1 MKSQTFIYIAL
12 ALITLNACQKKETQ
26 PAEKPVEAVD
36 QKTDTNP
43 IDTDPS
49 VTDAITSATARPNTV
64 SFNGVI
70 VTAPQSEATVAVT
83 MGGIVHQ
90 ASIVPGQYVQKGTII
105 ATLENPDFI
114 SLQQNYREALAQEEY
129 LRQEYERQKT
139 LADQKAAS
147 MKKYQEAKSEYLT
160 MKSRLES
167 AEAQL
172 SLLGIS
178 GASLQNGPIQPL
190 LEVKAPISGYIE
202 DVNINRGKYVQPGEP
217 LCQVIDKSAPMLC
230 LTTYEKDVN
239 QIKEG
244 DNVQFRVNGLG
255 NDTYKGKII
264 SVGQM
269 VDPVNRSIKVYVRI
283 LDASSAF
290 RPGMYVTAQIEK

>member
-1 MKSQTFIYIAL
+1 MTA
-12 ALITLNACQKKETQ
+12 
-26 PAEKPVEAVD
+26 
-36 QKTDTNP
+36 
-43 IDTDPS
+43 
-49 VTDAITSATARPNTV
+49 ATARPNTV

-83 MGGIVHQ
+83 MGGIVRQ
-90 ASIVPGQYVQKGTII
+90 ANLVPGQFVQKGSII

-114 SLQQNYREALAQEEY
+114 TLQQSYMEALAQEEY
-129 LRQEYERQKT
+129 LKQEYERQKT

-178 GASLQNGPIQPL
+178 GASLQKSGIQPL

-202 DVNINRGKYVQPGEP
+202 EVNINRGKYVQPGES
-217 LCQVIDKSAPMLC
+217 LCQVIDKNAPMLC

-239 QIKEG
+239 LIKEG
-244 DNVQFRVNGLG
+244 ENVQFRVNGLG
-255 NDTYKGKII
+255 NENYSGKII
-264 SVGQM
+264 SIGQL
-269 VDPVNRSIKVYVRI
+269 VDPVNRSLKVFVRI
-283 LDASSAF
+283 INGNPAF
-290 RPGMYVTAQIEK
+290 RPGMYVTAHINETTQP